1 MSTTIRNCV
10 IEYGKMIIATLTI
23 RETPKITERQT
34 KITNAARVTIL
45 TLSHLDKEKGQHSH
59 CT

>member
-1 MSTTIRNCV
+1 V
-10 IEYGKMIIATLTI
+10 IEYGKMSIVALTI

-45 TLSHLDKEKGQHSH
+45 MLLRLDKEKGQHGH

>member
-1 MSTTIRNCV
+1 M

-34 KITNAARVTIL
+34 KITNAARVTIRML
-45 TLSHLDKEKGQHSH
+45 LHLDKEKGHHSY